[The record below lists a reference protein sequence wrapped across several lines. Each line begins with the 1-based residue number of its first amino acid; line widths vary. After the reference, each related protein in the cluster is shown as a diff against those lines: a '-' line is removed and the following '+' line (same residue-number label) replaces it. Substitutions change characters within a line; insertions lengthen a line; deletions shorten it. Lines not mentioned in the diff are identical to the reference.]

1 MSLTRLQTSVEAK
14 LGETVCQIIV
24 TTPKIS
30 KDEIDD
36 INIFDCKYELVKQN
50 GSISNIT
57 EHMCLFG
64 KIEELNEMINWQEVW
79 EDLKE
84 IATLDNYLDIDP
96 NA

>member
-1 MSLTRLQTSVEAK
+1 MSLTKLQTSVEC
-14 LGETVCQIIV
+14 EYDNRIYNVVI

-30 KDEIDD
+30 YDEIED
-36 INIFDCKYELVKQN
+36 INVNDCKYELVRPD
-50 GSISNIT
+50 GYVTNIT
-57 EHMCLFG
+57 ETVNVLDIADDLQMWIDW
-64 KIEELNEMINWQEVW
+64 KEVW